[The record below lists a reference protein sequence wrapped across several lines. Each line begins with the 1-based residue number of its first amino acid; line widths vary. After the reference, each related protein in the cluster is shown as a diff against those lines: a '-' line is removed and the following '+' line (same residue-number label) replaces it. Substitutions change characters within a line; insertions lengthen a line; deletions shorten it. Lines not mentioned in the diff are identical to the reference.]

1 MKFIT
6 EIINRIGMKSP
17 SFFRIMQWISI
28 AVAAISGLPAL
39 IAQFQNDLGVTLP
52 DWMLSISS
60 KLVAISA
67 IVAWVMAKLPVSNA
81 EAVKEKSNG
90 EVVPKLPFTKS

>member
-52 DWMLSISS
+52 DWMLTISS

-67 IVAWVMAKLPVSNA
+67 IVAWIMAKLPVSNA
-81 EAVKEKSNG
+81 EAVKEKPNG